1 MTTAQEVVAYAK
13 SKLNQKVTVPTN
25 PYGGQCVAFI
35 DHIVQHFS
43 NKNLAYTNAI
53 DCLKKAKSQGLEVI
67 YNNPN
72 DVNLIP
78 KAGDFFVMS
87 SVASNGVDY
96 GHIGV
101 VVSADTKGMTTLEQN
116 IDGYSDKNRNG
127 INDQL
132 EIGGGGYVRNNKRS
146 YAGVTGWFRLPYD
159 NKPKPTT
166 STGAINHNGEIYSSL
181 TTHFNPNVMY
191 SNLSK
196 GVTGY
201 SRMKIDRI
209 VIHHNMTTDK
219 NIAMQTWYESSKN
232 WTSAHYEIADNEIW
246 GCVGEQYS
254 AFHSGDSTMNRRSI
268 GIEHVNSTW
277 GPDWKISEGT
287 YKSSAK
293 LIADICKRYNIPI
306 DAKHIIPHKHVSATE
321 CPGGID
327 MAKLIKMTQEVSNGV
342 VVTKAA
348 TTQKQSGSFR
358 VKVSVSDLNIRK
370 SPSLKAGKNGVVKPG
385 VYTITETTWA
395 DGYEWGKLKSGAG
408 WIALKYAN
416 KI

>member
-72 DVNLIP
+72 DPNLIP
-78 KAGDFFVMS
+78 KSGDFFVMS
-87 SVASNGVDY
+87 SVASDGVDY

-116 IDGYSDKNRNG
+116 IDGYSDNNRNG

-159 NKPKPTT
+159 NK
-166 STGAINHNGEIYSSL
+166 TGAINHNGETYSGL

-201 SRMKIDRI
+201 DRMTIDRI
-209 VIHHNMTTDK
+209 VIHHNATTNK
-219 NIAMQTWYESSKN
+219 NVAMQTWYELSDN
-232 WTSAHYEIADNEIW
+232 WTSAHYEVADNEIW
-246 GCVGEQYS
+246 GCVGESIQL
-254 AFHSGDSTMNRRSI
+254 STQ
-268 GIEHVNSTW
+268 
-277 GPDWKISEGT
+277 
-287 YKSSAK
+287 
-293 LIADICKRYNIPI
+293 
-306 DAKHIIPHKHVSATE
+306 AT
-321 CPGGID
+321 
-327 MAKLIKMTQEVSNGV
+327 L
-342 VVTKAA
+342 
-348 TTQKQSGSFR
+348 R
-358 VKVSVSDLNIRK
+358 
-370 SPSLKAGKNGVVKPG
+370 
-385 VYTITETTWA
+385 
-395 DGYEWGKLKSGAG
+395 
-408 WIALKYAN
+408 
-416 KI
+416 

>member
-35 DHIVQHFS
+35 DHIIQHFS

-78 KAGDFFVMS
+78 KSGDFFVMS

-101 VVSADTKGMTTLEQN
+101 VVSADTKGMITLEQN
-116 IDGYSDKNRNG
+116 IDGYSDNNRNG

-159 NKPKPTT
+159 NK
-166 STGAINHNGEIYSSL
+166 TGAINRNGETYSGL

-196 GVTGY
+196 GVSGY
-201 SRMKIDRI
+201 GRMTIDRI
-209 VIHHNMTTDK
+209 VIHHNATTNK
-219 NIAMQTWYESSKN
+219 NVAMQTWYENSGN

-246 GCVGEQYS
+246 GCVGEQYV
-254 AFHSGDSTMNRRSI
+254 AFHSGDATMNRRSI
-268 GIEHVNSTW
+268 GIEHLNATGEPNW
-277 GPDWKISEGT
+277 TISEAT

-306 DAKHIIPHKHVSATE
+306 DAAHIIPHKQVSATA

-327 MAKLIKMTQEVSNGV
+327 MAKLIRMTQEVAHGGTVAKSAPV
-342 VVTKAA
+342 AKDA
-348 TTQKQSGSFR
+348 SFR
-358 VKVSVSDLNIRK
+358 VKVSVTDLNIRK
-370 SPSLKAGKNGVVKPG
+370 SASLKAGKNGMIKPG
-385 VYTITETTWA
+385 VYTITETKSA
-395 DGYEWGKLKSGAG
+395 DGYEWGKLKSSAG
-408 WIALKYAN
+408 WIALKYTK

>member
-1 MTTAQEVVAYAK
+1 MTTAQDVVAYAK

-101 VVSADTKGMTTLEQN
+101 VVSADTKGMVTLEQN
-116 IDGYSDKNRNG
+116 IDGWSDNNRNG

-159 NKPKPTT
+159 NK
-166 STGAINHNGEIYSSL
+166 TGAINHKGEIYSGL
-181 TTHFNPNVMY
+181 TTHFNPNIMY
-191 SNLSK
+191 SNLTP
-196 GVTGY
+196 GVVKY
-201 SRMKIDRI
+201 DRMKIDRI
-209 VIHHNMTTDK
+209 VIHHNATTSK
-219 NIAMQTWYESSKN
+219 NVAMETWYERNGN
-232 WTSAHYEIADNEIW
+232 WTSAHYEIAGNEIW
-246 GCVGEQYS
+246 GCVGEQYC
-254 AFHSGDSTMNRRSI
+254 AFHSGDKTMNRRSI
-268 GIEHVNSTW
+268 GLEHVNATGAPNW
-277 GPDWKISEGT
+277 TISEAT
-287 YKSSAK
+287 YQTSAR
-293 LIADICKRYNIPI
+293 LIADICKRYSIPI
-306 DAKHIIPHKHVSATE
+306 DTRHIIPHKQVSATE

-327 MAKLIKMTQEVSNGV
+327 MSKLIRMAQEVAHGGT
-342 VVTKAA
+342 VTKKA
-348 TTQKQSGSFR
+348 SSSFR
-358 VKVSVSDLNIRK
+358 VKVSVTDLNIRK
-370 SPSLKAGKNGVVKPG
+370 SPSVKTSKNGVVKPG
-385 VYTITETTWA
+385 VYTITETKSA

-408 WIALKYAN
+408 WIALKYT
-416 KI
+416 KKL